1 MILRSLAVA
10 RELPSKLSILMF
22 TIGTSTYFH
31 SILSSLR
38 TPILIK
44 NSCRQRN
51 SQFAEVRLIDSSESS
66 EDEIMVVSE
75 KITAKTKM
83 RLQMRQQKRQLRI
96 QQQLAAAQARGRGR
110 GRGRGRPR
118 GRGAGRPP
126 SSNNSVVR
134 KVEVVKADTLSLED
148 DDDDLTCRICMSSF
162 WYKSQ
167 IVEHLSKTHSVKDPE
182 AFIKEKRRR
191 V

>member
-1 MILRSLAVA
+1 
-10 RELPSKLSILMF
+10 
-22 TIGTSTYFH
+22 
-31 SILSSLR
+31 
-38 TPILIK
+38 
-44 NSCRQRN
+44 
-51 SQFAEVRLIDSSESS
+51 
-66 EDEIMVVSE
+66 MVVSE

-110 GRGRGRPR
+110 GRGRPR
-118 GRGAGRPP
+118 GRGAGRPT

-167 IVEHLSKTHSVKDPE
+167 IIEHLSKTHSVKDPE

>member
-1 MILRSLAVA
+1 MILRSLAEA
-10 RELPSKLSILMF
+10 REPPSKISILMI
-22 TIGTSTYFH
+22 TIRTSTYFH

-38 TPILIK
+38 SPILI
-44 NSCRQRN
+44 NNPCRQRN

-110 GRGRGRPR
+110 GRGRPR

-126 SSNNSVVR
+126 SSSNNSFVR

>member
-1 MILRSLAVA
+1 
-10 RELPSKLSILMF
+10 
-22 TIGTSTYFH
+22 
-31 SILSSLR
+31 
-38 TPILIK
+38 
-44 NSCRQRN
+44 
-51 SQFAEVRLIDSSESS
+51 
-66 EDEIMVVSE
+66 MVVSE

-96 QQQLAAAQARGRGR
+96 QQQLAAAQAR

-182 AFIKEKRRR
+182 AFIKEKRQR

>member
-1 MILRSLAVA
+1 MILRSSAAA
-10 RELPSKLSILMF
+10 RELLSKLSILMK
-22 TIGTSTYFH
+22 TIRTSTYFH

-38 TPILIK
+38 SPILIK

-110 GRGRGRPR
+110 GRGRPR

-167 IVEHLSKTHSVKDPE
+167 IIEHLSKTHSVKDPE

>member
-1 MILRSLAVA
+1 MDSTMFWKCWSDLD
-10 RELPSKLSILMF
+10 SKTEANCCIKFIISEIRMASPTF
-22 TIGTSTYFH
+22 TPCSPPP
-31 SILSSLR
+31 R
-38 TPILIK
+38 TPYTAVPGRIVPIPGTDLLLLLPDE
-44 NSCRQRN
+44 
-51 SQFAEVRLIDSSESS
+51 EVP
-66 EDEIMVVSE
+66 V
-75 KITAKTKM
+75 AP
-83 RLQMRQQKRQLRI
+83 
-96 QQQLAAAQARGRGR
+96 AQP
-110 GRGRGRPR
+110 RGRPR

-191 V
+191 VWLWSRRDAM